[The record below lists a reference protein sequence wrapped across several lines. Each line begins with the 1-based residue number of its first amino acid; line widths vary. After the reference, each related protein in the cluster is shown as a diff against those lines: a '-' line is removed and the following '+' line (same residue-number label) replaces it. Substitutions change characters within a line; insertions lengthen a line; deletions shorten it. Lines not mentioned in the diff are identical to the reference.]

1 MEILAALRP
10 RRSLALPL
18 LVFAVPALYFVYRDA
33 AMSCPAGQ
41 ACLAPT
47 HAGYALAALAGS
59 YLLAVGVLALVDA
72 PSLAESHPYARLAL
86 RPTDRTLAILGVL
99 ALAIAAYLAATLV
112 ATIPAWLDLA
122 LTPLG
127 LLVGLPLVVVY
138 GGMTVVTSA
147 LSTEPSLLVQSAV
160 VALSLGLTGAWLFAL
175 ATGASGLLVSAG
187 ALGAGSS

>member
-1 MEILAALRP
+1 MDVLAALRP

-18 LVFAVPALYFVYRDA
+18 LVFAVPTLYFVYRDA
-33 AMSCPAGQ
+33 AMGCRSGAACPDPAY
-41 ACLAPT
+41 
-47 HAGYALAALAGS
+47 AGYALAALAGS
-59 YLLAVGVLALVDA
+59 YLLAVAALALVDA

-86 RPTDRTLAILGVL
+86 RPTDRTLAFLGIA
-99 ALAIAAYLAATLV
+99 ALAISTYLVATLV

-138 GGMTVVTSA
+138 GGMTVVASA
-147 LSTEPSLLVQSAV
+147 LSTEPSLPMQSAV

-175 ATGASGLLVSAG
+175 ATGASGLLASVG
-187 ALGAGSS
+187 ALGAGSN